1 VAGALV
7 SPKGITRDLNRLS
20 FMRKAVR
27 YSSPF
32 LIYML
37 LKAVTILILE
47 KYFIPFRAFS
57 VSRVR
62 GRGYLSFL
70 EIAFSPR

>member
-1 VAGALV
+1 
-7 SPKGITRDLNRLS
+7 
-20 FMRKAVR
+20 MRKAVR

-32 LIYML
+32 LIRML
-37 LKAVTILILE
+37 LNAVTILILE

-62 GRGYLSFL
+62 GRGYLSFS

>member
-1 VAGALV
+1 
-7 SPKGITRDLNRLS
+7 
-20 FMRKAVR
+20 MRKEVR

-32 LIYML
+32 LIRIL
-37 LKAVTILILE
+37 LNAATILILE

-62 GRGYLSFL
+62 GRGYLSFS